1 VVSVATT
8 IFLPDLTNHDISEEV
23 AYGAAGGGPAET
35 KDRRRALR
43 RRGFGAIYGKCDYFN
58 Y

>member
-1 VVSVATT
+1 VVSVVTT
-8 IFLPDLTNHDISEEV
+8 IFLPDRTNRDISEEV
-23 AYGAAGGGPAET
+23 VYVRRPGGPAEI